1 VLERCFG
8 EEMKSSTWQS
18 ELKTMVRSFG
28 EVLANDAEL
37 YQKERARADKALR
50 IL

>member
-1 VLERCFG
+1 VLDRCFG
-8 EEMKSSTWQS
+8 EEVKSAAWQN
-18 ELKTMVRSFG
+18 ELKTMVSSFG

-37 YQKERARADKALR
+37 YQKERTRADKALG